1 MIVFLR
7 IVFIITIL
15 RGTSMM
21 STLHKSLTIA
31 FLAVS
36 FFISGLNA
44 DLVSAQ
50 RSAPN
55 PVVTLTPEEKAWL
68 KKHPHIRLA
77 TLTNQPPFSMLD
89 SQR

>member
-1 MIVFLR
+1 MV
-7 IVFIITIL
+7 
-15 RGTSMM
+15 
-21 STLHKSLTIA
+21 STLHRSLTIT

-36 FFISGLNA
+36 FFVSGLNA

-68 KKHPHIRLA
+68 KKSPYPACHPDKPTALFHA
-77 TLTNQPPFSMLD
+77 GQ
-89 SQR
+89 